1 MKNRI
6 FLAII
11 SCIALSSCS
20 MEKQLYSSGYHVEW
34 FHSRKENQE
43 FDAPEAN
50 HALPILAA
58 SKNSSIILP
67 EETSSVLPIHENV
80 LEKDTIVPSNPSKTD
95 EDYVTRNVVEPG
107 GAISLETENTP
118 LNEKERAELD
128 RRTKY
133 LIISAVLTIFPF
145 SFLYMPLLFI
155 NLLVIKKIRML
166 AKRSP
171 NESYYLNKIKQY
183 WRIICWPLYIMGVAV
198 GVTVLL
204 VIILL
209 AIYGL

>member
-1 MKNRI
+1 MKYRI
-6 FLAII
+6 CFTII
-11 SCIALSSCS
+11 SCLLLFSCS
-20 MEKQLYSSGYHVEW
+20 MEKKLYSSGYHVEW
-34 FHSRKENQE
+34 FHSKKDTQE
-43 FDAPEAN
+43 FYEPEEI
-50 HALPILAA
+50 HSLPLISA
-58 SKNSSIILP
+58 SENSSIILP
-67 EETSSVLPIHENV
+67 EETRSVLPIHENV
-80 LEKDTIVPSNPSKTD
+80 LEEDTIVPTNPAKTD
-95 EDYVTRNVVEPG
+95 EEYVTGNVVEPG

-118 LNEKERAELD
+118 LNEKERQQLD

-133 LIISAVLTIFPF
+133 LIISAVLTIFPLY
-145 SFLYMPLLFI
+145 FLYMPLLFI

-183 WRIICWPLYIMGVAV
+183 WRIICWPLYLMGVA
-198 GVTVLL
+198 VLL

>member
-1 MKNRI
+1 MKYRI
-6 FLAII
+6 FLALI

-34 FHSRKENQE
+34 FHSKKDAQE
-43 FDAPEAN
+43 LYEPEEI
-50 HALPILAA
+50 HSLPLISA
-58 SKNSSIILP
+58 SENSSIILP
-67 EETSSVLPIHENV
+67 EETRSVLPIHENV
-80 LEKDTIVPSNPSKTD
+80 LEEDTIVPSNPAKTD
-95 EDYVTRNVVEPG
+95 EEYVTPNFVTG
-107 GAISLETENTP
+107 GTPEAYDLENNF
-118 LNEKERAELD
+118 LNEKEKAELD

-198 GVTVLL
+198 LL

-209 AIYGL
+209 AILLAIYGL

>member
-1 MKNRI
+1 MKYRI
-6 FLAII
+6 CFSII
-11 SCIALSSCS
+11 SCLLLFSCS
-20 MEKQLYSSGYHVEW
+20 MEKKLYSSGYHIEW
-34 FHSRKENQE
+34 LHSRKENQE

-50 HALPILAA
+50 HALPLLAA
-58 SKNSSIILP
+58 SENSSIILP
-67 EETSSVLPIHENV
+67 EETRSVLPIHENV

-95 EDYVTRNVVEPG
+95 EEYVTGNVVEPG
-107 GAISLETENTP
+107 APISLETENTP
-118 LNEKERAELD
+118 LNEKERQQLD

-133 LIISAVLTIFPF
+133 LIISAVLTIFPLY
-145 SFLYMPLLFI
+145 FLYMPLLFI

-183 WRIICWPLYIMGVAV
+183 WRIICWPLYLMGVA
-198 GVTVLL
+198 VLL

>member
-34 FHSRKENQE
+34 FHSKKDAQE
-43 FDAPEAN
+43 LYEPEEI
-50 HALPILAA
+50 HSLPLISA
-58 SKNSSIILP
+58 SENSSIILP
-67 EETSSVLPIHENV
+67 EETRSVLPIHENV
-80 LEKDTIVPSNPSKTD
+80 LEEDTIVPSNPAKTD
-95 EDYVTRNVVEPG
+95 EEYVTPNFVTG
-107 GAISLETENTP
+107 GTPEAYDLENNF
-118 LNEKERAELD
+118 LNEKEKAELD

-133 LIISAVLTIFPF
+133 LIVSAILTIFPLYI
-145 SFLYMPLLFI
+145 LYMPLLFI

-198 GVTVLL
+198 LL

-209 AIYGL
+209 AILLAIYGL